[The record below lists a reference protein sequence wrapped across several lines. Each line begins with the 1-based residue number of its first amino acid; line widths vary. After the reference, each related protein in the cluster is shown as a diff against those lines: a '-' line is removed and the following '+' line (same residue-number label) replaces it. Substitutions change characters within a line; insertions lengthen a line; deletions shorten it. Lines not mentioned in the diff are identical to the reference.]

1 MFLEEVEVKAGDTIE
16 SLAADYGYSLGTWR
30 KVWSHPKN
38 AALVTL
44 RKTPKRLQVGDRVL
58 IPIPWRINAKNMTAM
73 DRGVSFN
80 VDRTGDRGKALS
92 WVQTVYRHNQPI
104 GPNPSSFCVDGCNPE
119 DDLPFYYT
127 DPEIAA
133 NPNLRTRFGDNPSR
147 NPPTVAQGTTK
158 WRAIVSIAVV
168 TKKRVTVWDSLVWGF
183 DMTPAGVVTTVG
195 PRKAT
200 AHEVAGHL
208 NLLKNGVGTSGVK
221 FADQGWR
228 FRAAP

>member
-1 MFLEEVEVKAGDTIE
+1 MFLEEVEVKAGDTIA
-16 SLAADYGYSLGTWR
+16 SLAADYGYHLGTWI
-30 KVWSHPKN
+30 KVWNHPKN
-38 AALVTL
+38 AALVAL
-44 RKTPKRLQVGDRVL
+44 RKTPERLQVGDRVM
-58 IPIPWRINAKNMTAM
+58 IPIPWKVNAKTLVAVA
-73 DRGVSFN
+73 RGATIN
-80 VDRTGDRGKALS
+80 VDRDGDRGKALS

-104 GPNPSSFCVDGCNPE
+104 GPNPNPFCVDGCTPD
-119 DDLPFYYT
+119 DDLPFYWT
-127 DPEIAA
+127 DAEIAA
-133 NPNLRTRFGDNPSR
+133 SPNLRTHFSDTPSR
-147 NPPTVAQGTTK
+147 NAPSVAMGITK
-158 WRAIVSIAVV
+158 WRAIVSIAAV

-221 FADQGWR
+221 FTDQGWR